1 MYSEPIITRE
11 DSKTTYKI
19 KNRIRTVSKIERYDF
34 EMKNFDYSLLADAKT
49 RILHRRK
56 GLMSSPVNAA
66 YEDVIENTKNKGV
79 YLLVLMWEYKNIVLY
94 ESLGFEFIKYC
105 SVSGNPYVLL
115 AKGYIDKSQLCAVN
129 FK

>member
-34 EMKNFDYSLLADAKT
+34 EMKNFDYSLLANAKT

-56 GLMSSPVNAA
+56 GLMSSLVNAA

-79 YLLVLMWEYKNIVLY
+79 YLLVLMWEYKNIVDR
-94 ESLGFEFIKYC
+94 K
-105 SVSGNPYVLL
+105 SVV
-115 AKGYIDKSQLCAVN
+115 
-129 FK
+129 

>member
-1 MYSEPIITRE
+1 MYSEPIIIRE

-34 EMKNFDYSLLADAKT
+34 EIKNFDYSLLVNAKT
-49 RILHRRK
+49 SILHRRK
-56 GLMSSPVNAA
+56 GLMSSLVNAA